1 LLSAFK
7 GKESQKGFSM
17 MPKRTVNV
25 MDSEVMRGVRM
36 TAKTVEYIN
45 FKVPRKTGGFS
56 KELFPD
62 WKTSTPAH
70 DFTSYWAG
78 EDKEPLREEVTAEV
92 KVAGAKKANFMSK
105 VTGAPAPVVEAPAAA
120 NNEAEQAKDK
130 EISEL
135 KAQMQALEA
144 QLE

>member
-1 LLSAFK
+1 
-7 GKESQKGFSM
+7 

-62 WKTSTPAH
+62 WKIGTPAH
-70 DFTSYWAG
+70 DFASYWSG
-78 EDKEPLREEVTAEV
+78 EDKSPLTEEVTAEV
-92 KVAGAKKANFMSK
+92 KISAAKKANFMSK
-105 VTGAPAPVVEAPAAA
+105 VTGGPAPITEAASVAVDNGA
-120 NNEAEQAKDK
+120 IQAKDK

-135 KAQMQALEA
+135 KAQMDALRAE
-144 QLE
+144 LD